1 MFADSLH
8 NILRQIR
15 RKSVIFL
22 GVAACVMN
30 SLAAHAVDAV
40 HAQLLSRRNAC
51 ISCHTADQK
60 RIGPAYRDVAARYRD
75 QPDALA
81 KLVEKIKKGG
91 AGAWGAVPMPAHP
104 RLSEVDAQTIVVWVL
119 ADAPSE

>member
-1 MFADSLH
+1 MFADNLDK
-8 NILRQIR
+8 ILRQII

-22 GVAACVMN
+22 GTAACVVN

-60 RIGPAYRDVAARYRD
+60 RIGPSYRDVAARYRD
-75 QPDALA
+75 KPDALA

-91 AGAWGAVPMPAHP
+91 AGAWGAVPMPSHP

-119 ADAPSE
+119 AGAPSE